1 MYKFEK
7 NRQSKLTDFNQPL
20 GMKLN
25 PENRWV
31 KKADMVPWDDIEKKY
46 AELFPSKTGM
56 PAKPLR
62 AALGALMIQK
72 EYDYSD
78 RELVEQLREN
88 PYYQYF
94 IGLPQYQNDA
104 PFVPSLLVEFRKRIS
119 DEVLSEVNEMIVKY
133 NDKTNNDNDD
143 DNDKNSGDGGN
154 DNSGDKQGTATNKGT
169 LILDATCAP
178 QNISYPQDVNLL
190 NEAREN
196 LETIINKTCDE
207 FYYEKPRLYR
217 RNARKDYLNLAKC
230 KKRTSKKI
238 RKAIKKQLAYV
249 KRDLEYVRWFVED
262 ANIPYDD
269 RTLNRIKVIDE
280 LFDQQEY
287 MYKNN
292 THTVKDRIVSISQ
305 PYIRPIVRGKAKAP
319 VEFGAKLDMSID
331 ENGIARLEKLSF
343 DAYNEA
349 DVLITAIERYHERTG
364 YYPERVLVDQIYR
377 NHKNRAFCKE
387 HSIRISGPALGRP
400 KEKTKEECKQEYA
413 DNTDRIEVERGFSLA
428 KRSYGLGLIRTK
440 LDGTTRSSIALS
452 ILVMNLNLMARILL
466 HFFVKLI
473 NFLFGG
479 VKNRTK
485 VIHKSRI
492 LVFRLNEHT
501 LISKKLNL
509 YQ

>member
-1 MYKFEK
+1 MYKFSK
-7 NRQSKLTDFNQPL
+7 NRQIELTDFNQPF

-31 KKADMVPWDDIEKKY
+31 NKADMIPWDAIEEKY
-46 AELFPSKTGM
+46 AKLFPSKTGM

-62 AALGALMIQK
+62 AALGSLMIQK
-72 EYDYSD
+72 EYGYSD
-78 RELVEQLREN
+78 RELVEQIKEN

-94 IGLPQYQNDA
+94 IGLPQYQDEA

-119 DEVLSEVNEMIVKY
+119 DEILIEVNEMIVKH
-133 NDKTNNDNDD
+133 NDKSNKNKDDNDD
-143 DNDKNSGDGGN
+143 KNNGGN
-154 DNSGDKQGTATNKGT
+154 TGSGSDQEKVDNNGT

-196 LETIINKTCDE
+196 LEAIIDRTCYE
-207 FYYEKPRLYR
+207 YNYEKPRLYR

-230 KKRTSKKI
+230 KKRTTKKI

-249 KRDLEYVRWFVED
+249 SRDLSYIRWFIED
-262 ANIPYDD
+262 AKIPYDE
-269 RTLNRIKVIDE
+269 RTLYRIKVIEE
-280 LFDQQEY
+280 LFGQQEY

-349 DVLITAIERYHERTG
+349 DVLITAIERYYERTG
-364 YYPERVLVDQIYR
+364 HYPERVLVDQIYR
-377 NHKNRAFCKE
+377 NQKNRAFCKK
-387 HSIRISGPALGRP
+387 HDIRMSGPALGRP
-400 KEKTKEECKQEYA
+400 KVKTNEERKQEYA

-440 LDGTTRSSIALS
+440 LDDTTRSSIALS
-452 ILVMNLNLMARILL
+452 IMVMNLNLMVRILL
-466 HFFVKLI
+466 RFFMKMIKPL
-473 NFLFGG
+473 LLGG
-479 VKNRTK
+479 EKTRPCYTK
-485 VIHKSRI
+485 S
-492 LVFRLNEHT
+492 
-501 LISKKLNL
+501 
-509 YQ
+509 

>member
-31 KKADMVPWDDIEKKY
+31 KKADMVPWDAIEKKY

-119 DEVLSEVNEMIVKY
+119 AEVLSEVNEMIVKY
-133 NDKTNNDNDD
+133 NDKTKSDSDD

-154 DNSGDKQGTATNKGT
+154 DNTGSEQGTATNKGT
-169 LILDATCAP
+169 LILDATCVP

-196 LETIINKTCDE
+196 LEGIIGKTCSD
-207 FYYEKPRLYR
+207 YDYKKPRLYH

-230 KKRTSKKI
+230 KKRTAKKI

-249 KRDLEYVRWFVED
+249 NRDLKYVRWFVED
-262 ANIPYDD
+262 AKIPYSDK
-269 RTLNRIKVIDE
+269 TLNRIKVIEE
-280 LFDQQEY
+280 LFEQQEY

-364 YYPERVLVDQIYR
+364 HYPERALVDQIYR

-387 HSIRISGPALGRP
+387 HGIRISGPALGRP
-400 KEKTKEECKQEYA
+400 KEKTEEELKQEYA

-440 LDGTTRSSIALS
+440 LDDTTRSSIALS

-466 HFFVKLI
+466 RFFVKMVNLM
-473 NFLFGG
+473 FGG
-479 VKNRTK
+479 IKNRVK
-485 VIHKSRI
+485 VINRSR
-492 LVFRLNEHT
+492 
-501 LISKKLNL
+501 NL
-509 YQ
+509 AFST